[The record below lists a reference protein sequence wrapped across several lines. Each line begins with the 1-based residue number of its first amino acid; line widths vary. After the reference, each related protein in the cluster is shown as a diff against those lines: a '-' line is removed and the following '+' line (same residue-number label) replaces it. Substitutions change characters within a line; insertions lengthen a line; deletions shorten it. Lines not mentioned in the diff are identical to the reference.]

1 MYVGGGGGGCLEK
14 ESRWVSPTNNTE
26 TVASIAGSTAWRAD
40 DSALFTLVVLTVQHP
55 TYMYRHTTLD
65 FCGRGGR
72 GKSSK
77 HSKTPCIQ
85 MKHGYSRTLFFSCTP
100 RARVVSRVKKG
111 YIPSYLAFV
120 VVVVVVCMHL
130 GYLFIPSPPLASS
143 FSPHHLSIHPPPSV
157 SIHPPYPLAC
167 FFSLWCSCPIFRLST
182 NNIKIPDMKRNI
194 RRNKMEQ
201 KGNKSF

>member
-1 MYVGGGGGGCLEK
+1 M
-14 ESRWVSPTNNTE
+14 
-26 TVASIAGSTAWRAD
+26 TVLYLLLWYLPCSI
-40 DSALFTLVVLTVQHP
+40 L
-55 TYMYRHTTLD
+55 HTCIDIQLTLD

-143 FSPHHLSIHPPPSV
+143 FSPHHLSIHPHPYP
-157 SIHPPYPLAC
+157 SIHLIPSLASFRYGAHVRYSAYPQIILKY
-167 FFSLWCSCPIFRLST
+167 LI
-182 NNIKIPDMKRNI
+182 
-194 RRNKMEQ
+194 
-201 KGNKSF
+201 

>member
-1 MYVGGGGGGCLEK
+1 MHPDEA
-14 ESRWVSPTNNTE
+14 WIFPNT
-26 TVASIAGSTAWRAD
+26 
-40 DSALFTLVVLTVQHP
+40 L
-55 TYMYRHTTLD
+55 
-65 FCGRGGR
+65 
-72 GKSSK
+72 
-77 HSKTPCIQ
+77 
-85 MKHGYSRTLFFSCTP
+85 FSCTP

-130 GYLFIPSPPLASS
+130 GYLFIPSPPLASAS
-143 FSPHHLSIHPPPSV
+143 FFSLIIYPYIHPHPYP

-194 RRNKMEQ
+194 RRNKLEQ